1 MPTLKDLAL
10 ILRLAAVASLAVAAA
25 IIKEAL
31 R

>member
-1 MPTLKDLAL
+1 MPNLKDLTL
-10 ILRLAAVASLAVAAA
+10 ILRLAAAAGFAVAAA